1 MFGKLFISCVLATV
15 YSYTSD
21 LFPTP
26 ARSAAVGLCSTSG
39 RVGGILAPIIASAV
53 KMRFAKRERDHRTV
67 SSSNFVE
74 LFREEMLIRRYLSS
88 FLLVST

>member
-39 RVGGILAPIIASAV
+39 RIGGILAPIIANAV
-53 KMRFAKRERDHRTV
+53 KRIDQV
-67 SSSNFVE
+67 IW
-74 LFREEMLIRRYLSS
+74 FREKTIMI
-88 FLLVST
+88 